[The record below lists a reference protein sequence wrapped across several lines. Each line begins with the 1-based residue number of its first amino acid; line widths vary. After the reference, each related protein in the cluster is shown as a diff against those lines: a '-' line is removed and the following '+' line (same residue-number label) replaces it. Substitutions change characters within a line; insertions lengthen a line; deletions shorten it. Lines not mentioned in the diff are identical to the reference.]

1 MIRVNLSRRFIVF
14 GKQHER
20 NIYGRRLC
28 DLPIVTSRLCD
39 RSGEVCVSSCTR
51 NRILRVD
58 YEFQNYN
65 FAITSGK
72 DREDKG
78 SLSEVIQGIRGI
90 IFGFDKTNRNTF
102 FNYSSSAACPSTV
115 SLLTTTA
122 NCVSRTNTVLLHF
135 GKTNF
140 HSKKQVIVGQQSG
153 TLQWLIGYA
162 TTGTD
167 PY

>member
-1 MIRVNLSRRFIVF
+1 MVRVNLSRRFIAF

-20 NIYGRRLC
+20 NIYGKGFC
-28 DLPIVTSRLCD
+28 DLPIVTSTLCD
-39 RSGEVCVSSCTR
+39 RSGEVCVRSCTR
-51 NRILRVD
+51 NRTLTVD

-78 SLSEVIQGIRGI
+78 SLSEVIQRIRGI
-90 IFGFDKTNRNTF
+90 IFGFDKTNWNTF
-102 FNYSSSAACPSTV
+102 FNHSSSAACPSTV
-115 SLLTTTA
+115 SLLTATA
-122 NCVSRTNTVLLHF
+122 NCISRTNTVLPHF
-135 GKTNF
+135 GKTDI
-140 HSKKQVIVGQQSG
+140 HSKKQVTVGQQSG
-153 TLQWLIGYA
+153 TSQWLIGYA